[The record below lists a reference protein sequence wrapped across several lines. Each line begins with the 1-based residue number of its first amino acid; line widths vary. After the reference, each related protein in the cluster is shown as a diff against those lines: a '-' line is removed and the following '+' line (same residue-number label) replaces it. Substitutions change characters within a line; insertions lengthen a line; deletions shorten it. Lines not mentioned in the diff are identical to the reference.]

1 MRLLLTLAALL
12 CLCACAVSMKEEAAI
27 TGPAKPALKAVSYTA
42 LPGWQKDDFKGFREA
57 YSKTCARLKKR
68 DPNAPYAADAPRWG
82 KNSDWLK
89 ACHSLPASD
98 SGVKGWIET
107 NFTPYQI
114 SEATTGDVSGLFTGY
129 YEAALQGSRTRHG
142 VYQTPIYKRP
152 SDLIMVNLGDFRE
165 ELKGQ
170 RIAGRIRDGNLKPY
184 EDRSQIVAGQWPQ
197 DKAAPLLWVDSP
209 IDAFFLEIQGS
220 GVVQMDTGES
230 IRVGFDG
237 QNGHVYKAIG
247 KTLVE
252 RGKMSKDEVSMQ
264 SLRSYLATHP
274 DEAQEIMNTNRSYV
288 FFRELGPA
296 TGPTG
301 GEGLPL
307 TPTRSLAIDHGA
319 YPYGLPFWVD
329 AQDPENPNARL
340 QRLMVG
346 QDTGGAIK
354 GAVRGDVFWGGGM
367 RATQIAGS
375 MKSPGVLYVLVPK
388 SVGASS

>member
-1 MRLLLTLAALL
+1 M
-12 CLCACAVSMKEEAAI
+12 
-27 TGPAKPALKAVSYTA
+27 
-42 LPGWQKDDFKGFREA
+42 
-57 YSKTCARLKKR
+57 
-68 DPNAPYAADAPRWG
+68 
-82 KNSDWLK
+82 
-89 ACHSLPASD
+89 PASD
-98 SGVKGWIET
+98 VEIRSWMEA

-114 SEATTGDVSGLFTGY
+114 SEATNGDTDGLFTGY

-142 VYQTPIYKRP
+142 AYQTPIYKRP
-152 SDLIMVNLGDFRE
+152 SDLVMVNLGDFRE

-170 RIAGRIRDGNLKPY
+170 RIAGRVIDGSLKPY
-184 EDRSQIVAGQWPQ
+184 EERSQIVAGAWPQ

-209 IDAFFLEIQGS
+209 VDAFFLEIQGS
-220 GVVQMDTGES
+220 GVVRMDTGETL
-230 IRVGFDG
+230 RVGFDG

-252 RGKMSKDEVSMQ
+252 RGVMSKDEVSMQ
-264 SLRSYLATHP
+264 SLRTYLATHP
-274 DEAQEIMNTNRSYV
+274 DQAQEIMNTNRSYV
-288 FFRELGPA
+288 FFKEMGTAP
-296 TGPTG
+296 GPTG
-301 GEGLPL
+301 GEGVAL

-367 RATQIAGS
+367 HATQIAGT
-375 MKSPGVLYVLVPK
+375 MKSPGMLYVFVPK
-388 SVGASS
+388 SVGAAS